1 MTGKEEN
8 EEPKSILCKIV
19 YMDEGSVAD
28 YIQIFSG
35 GKLDI
40 SIEKESETGVGAHA
54 GASASIGV
62 STKLRALIFGGSAE
76 LNGEAGAEVSKA
88 ANNLVKS
95 VITNTLLTDFLTMA
109 EQDKSPISK
118 LSSYRLFD
126 IEGSLS
132 SMILL
137 TPYLNMLRTG
147 QAFEA
152 GEFEIAADK
161 LDSTLT
167 KAKGY
172 FEFRGEA
179 EKKQPVILR
188 FNNDAFRNNYRPSDL
203 LKMNLVYFGIKVGE
217 CKETDL
223 SIDHELRTENTPTAD
238 EPDYPREIAEV
249 DSCKQTDAM
258 DVYDILLAGVMSD
271 VQ

>member
-1 MTGKEEN
+1 MTSKKDN
-8 EEPKSILCKIV
+8 EKPKPVLCKIV

-40 SIEKESETGVGAHA
+40 SIEKERETGTEAHA

-62 STKLRALIFGGSAE
+62 SAKLRALVFGGSAE
-76 LNGEAGAEVSKA
+76 LDGEAGTEVSKA

-95 VITNTLLTDFLTMA
+95 VITNTLLTDFLAMA
-109 EQDKSPISK
+109 EQENSPISK
-118 LSSYRLFD
+118 LSNYQLFD

-137 TPYLNMLRTG
+137 TPYLNMLRAG

-179 EKKQPVILR
+179 KKKRPVILR
-188 FNNDAFRNNYRPSDL
+188 FNNEAFRNNYRPSDL

-217 CKETDL
+217 CREADL
-223 SIDHELRTENTPTAD
+223 SIDRELRTENTATVD
-238 EPDYPREIAEV
+238 EPDYPRETTIINKCE
-249 DSCKQTDAM
+249 QMDAM
-258 DVYDILLAGVMSD
+258 VVYDILLAGVMSD
-271 VQ
+271 V